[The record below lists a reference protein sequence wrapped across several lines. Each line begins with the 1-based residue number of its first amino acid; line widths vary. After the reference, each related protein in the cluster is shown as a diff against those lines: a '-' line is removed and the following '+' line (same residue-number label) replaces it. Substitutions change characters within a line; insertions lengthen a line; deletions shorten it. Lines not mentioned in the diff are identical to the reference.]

1 MVILPAIDLR
11 RGRCVRLYQ
20 GDPEQE
26 VVFGNDP
33 VAIAREWVS
42 QGAEWL
48 HIVNLDGAF
57 GQASDNLK
65 MVEEIV
71 TTVDARVQ
79 FGGGLRSL
87 DDIER
92 MLRTGVARAIVG
104 TLAITAPQVVAEAV
118 RRFGGERVAVGID
131 AREGRV
137 ATHGWQETSEVDVMV
152 LAERVMALGVK
163 RVVYTDI
170 ARDGTMRGPDVAGTR
185 RLAAETGLK
194 VIASGG
200 VASINDVKALKAQ
213 ERVGVEGIIIG
224 QALYTGAIDLEE
236 AIEVADD
243 RRSRVGSDAVDE

>member
-1 MVILPAIDLR
+1 MIIFPAIDLR
-11 RGRCVRLYQ
+11 QGRCVRLYQ

-33 VAIAREWVS
+33 LAIAREWVA

-65 MVEEIV
+65 IVEAILSSVE
-71 TTVDARVQ
+71 ARVQ
-79 FGGGLRSL
+79 FGGGLRGIE
-87 DDIER
+87 DIER
-92 MLRTGVARAIVG
+92 MLQMGASRVVVG
-104 TLAITAPQVVAEAV
+104 TMAITDPETVALAV
-118 RRFGGERVAVGID
+118 ERFGPEQIAVGID

-137 ATHGWQETSEVDVMV
+137 AIRGWKEMSDVDVMV
-152 LAERVMALGVK
+152 LAERVLALGVE

-213 ERVGVEGIIIG
+213 EKVGVEGIVIG

-236 AIEVADD
+236 AIEVAEGD
-243 RRSRVGSDAVDE
+243 